1 MSRVYCT
8 TMSKNTAIV
17 LNTTMGKKTATV
29 LNISKMT
36 AFYKK

>member
-1 MSRVYCT
+1 
-8 TMSKNTAIV
+8 MSKNTAIV